1 MCWLQGFDLLTIRY
15 IRISFKKQTRYIIF
29 LFIWLCSSC
38 PIWYHQVLYNIE
50 LYPLYQVGHQKLLKN
65 HLLCGNVGETI
76 VRGFGVVVRGVCLP
90 YTQV

>member
-1 MCWLQGFDLLTIRY
+1 MAYNVEKLTVYARGLEHLMPV
-15 IRISFKKQTRYIIF
+15 KQPGSGINRFTGF
-29 LFIWLCSSC
+29 LFFLVVVI
-38 PIWYHQVLYNIE
+38 